1 MNGRLRYRCWP
12 FEMAGS
18 RFSRF
23 GRGLGAEL
31 FEPFT
36 DDFGDFSAN
45 LRVFDSA
52 ATVALTRADVNHGV
66 KFDEIV
72 IWVFGIEVNSP
83 EVVLERALFKHK
95 LLDIGVHIGIN
106 TEKPFFNIDDTF
118 DHGAVKND
126 ARR

>member
-1 MNGRLRYRCWP
+1 
-12 FEMAGS
+12 MAGN

-31 FEPFT
+31 FEPFA

-45 LRVFDSA
+45 LRVFNGA
-52 ATVALTRADVNHGV
+52 AAVALTGADVDHGV

-72 IWVFGIEVNSP
+72 VWIFGIEVNSP
-83 EVVLERALFKHK
+83 EVVLERALFEHK

-106 TEKPFFNIDDTF
+106 TEKLSF
-118 DHGAVKND
+118 DVNDALNHRTVEND